1 MKEIEQKDEI
11 ILIVKD
17 AINANSRM
25 ADSDGVIELDGNDVD
40 HIASEIADEVYK
52 NCCRKA

>member
-11 ILIVKD
+11 ILMVKG
-17 AINANSRM
+17 AINANARM
-25 ADSDGVIELDGNDVD
+25 GDDDVIELDGNDVD